1 MTKAI
6 RLILLSGII
15 IFALLIFI
23 WRPTILIYGVQRAG
37 LYAAIALPMAL
48 VLGILHIVNLAHGE
62 LLMVAAYLTYF
73 VCVTFGLDPLV
84 ALLPVALIMFLFG
97 MVIYKATIKHSLKA
111 PEVNQLILTFG
122 LAMVLGQTVN
132 LIATSQPRTITVD
145 YVSSS
150 LTMGKVTFGIYDF
163 IFPAVALIMLAGL
176 LFFLRKTKIGKAAQ
190 AVGQNP
196 RGAEIVGIDVD
207 RIYLIVFSLSTA
219 LVAVMGSLFLTKQSI
234 FPLVGGPYTMKSFAL
249 VAMAGLGNLP
259 GILIASLGL
268 GVAETFL
275 LSFKGY
281 GGWSNIVFFAF
292 IIIVILIRSYKEKQI

>member
-196 RGAEIVGIDVD
+196 RGAEIVGIVVD